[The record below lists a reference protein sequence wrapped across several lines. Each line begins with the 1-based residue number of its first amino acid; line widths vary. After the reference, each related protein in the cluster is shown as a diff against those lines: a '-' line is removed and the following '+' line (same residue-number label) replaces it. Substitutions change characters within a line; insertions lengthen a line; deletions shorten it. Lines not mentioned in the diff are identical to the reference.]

1 MVVDDLFGIVR
12 AAVTDL
18 DGVAVEEPTKN
29 PPPIDEL
36 KNFEDDMLNMIQSTK
51 FNQVNNPF
59 LNKLKNDTKRI
70 ENESKLL
77 IAADKTTNFYKLEPS
92 TYNNLLEQNITKSY
106 KKAQHTAT
114 HTIHSVDKSIA
125 TKLGID
131 DRVDITAN
139 KDAFITLKDHKPN
152 FANKPT
158 CLLIN
163 PTKSEIGK
171 ISKVILDR
179 INDKITTKTNINQ
192 WKNTS
197 SVIEWFKKIENK
209 QQHNFICF
217 DIVEFYPSISQK
229 LLNKA
234 LDFASAYDDITN
246 DERDIIIHAK
256 NSLLSHKQVSWQKKG
271 PTTFDV
277 TMGSYDGAETCE
289 LVGSFLLS
297 QLQKKLGQNIG
308 LYRDDGLAI
317 TDATPK
323 ATENIKK
330 DICRIFKDNGLRIT
344 IEANKQTINFLDV
357 TFNLTKNSYQPYT
370 KPNTTLQYVHQESN
384 HPPITL
390 KNIPA
395 VINKRLSSLSSDK
408 NSFDQAAPPYQK
420 ALHDSGYQYNLC
432 YEPTAPARR
441 KNRQRNDILVYNPPF
456 SKNVSTNIGRKF
468 LGLIDKHF
476 AKDNKLR
483 KIFNRNTIKISYSC
497 TNNTKQIIDN
507 HNRRILKSSEH
518 NDTPTSKTKDN
529 KTCNCRQKD
538 ACPLDGNCLQP
549 SVIYQATVT
558 SKDNPTPETYIG
570 LTENEFKTRY
580 RNHIASFRHTRS
592 RNSTELRKHIWN
604 LKDNNIDYSISWRIL
619 SSTKA
624 YNSASKRCNLC
635 LKEKLLIICRPDIST
650 LNKRNEL
657 VSSCRHRNKALLR
670 NN

>member
-1 MVVDDLFGIVR
+1 MRWKAHFFLNPSTASSSKQTYGFKF
-12 AAVTDL
+12 
-18 DGVAVEEPTKN
+18 TKI

-36 KNFEDDMLNMIQSTK
+36 KDFEDDMLNMIQSTK

-114 HTIHSVDKSIA
+114 QTIHSVNKSIA

-158 CLLIN
+158 CRLIN

-171 ISKVILDR
+171 ISKVVLDR

-277 TMGSYDGAETCE
+277 TMGSYDGAERCE

-308 LYRDDGLAI
+308 LYRDDGLAV

-323 ATENIKK
+323 ATENNKK

-344 IEANKQTINFLDV
+344 IEANKQTINFLNV

-395 VINKRLSSLSSDK
+395 GINKRLSSLSSDK

-441 KNRQRNDILVYNPPF
+441 KNRQRNDILWYNPPF

-497 TNNTKQIIDN
+497 MNNTKQIIDN
-507 HNRRILKSSEH
+507 HNKRILKSSEH

-592 RNSTELRKHIWN
+592 RNSTELSKHIWN

-624 YNSASKRCNLC
+624 YNSASERCNLC

>member
-507 HNRRILKSSEH
+507 HNKRILKSSEH